1 MISENNYKLHS
12 TFLRDKDYSKYFK
25 VYSHMCFLM
34 RADHALVR
42 IRDLLKERLLAVIEK
57 IWGVY

>member
-1 MISENNYKLHS
+1 
-12 TFLRDKDYSKYFK
+12 
-25 VYSHMCFLM
+25 MCFLM

-57 IWGVY
+57 YGVYTDKVEKDQGTSYRV